1 MRQGCFNARVQNSDA
16 MALSAALLAVAGDL
30 TQRIQEGVVARGFAD
45 VRPAHGFA
53 FARLAPDGATVTD
66 LAAHLGVTKQAASQ
80 LVDEIVRKGYAE
92 RRPHPGDARARLVV
106 LTERG
111 GRAPGRPRRRPPR
124 WWGTGSARSG
134 RVKSARWAPGW
145 RGSPLEVPSVPPGDG
160 ASGDIREYQDFT
172 DVPVSSPD
180 FTACPLI
187 TGSFT
192 DA

>member
-1 MRQGCFNARVQNSDA
+1 

-30 TQRIQEGVVARGFAD
+30 TQRINDGVVARGFTD
-45 VRPAHGFA
+45 IRPAHGFA

-111 GRAPGRPRRRPPR
+111 WACTRA
-124 WWGTGSARSG
+124 AEAAAAE
-134 RVKSARWAPGW
+134 VVERWAELLGE
-145 RGSPLEVPSVPPGDG
+145 GEVRALREGLTRIAPYGP
-160 ASGDIREYQDFT
+160 IR
-172 DVPVSSPD
+172 P
-180 FTACPLI
+180 AW
-187 TGSFT
+187 
-192 DA
+192 